1 MTNWFYYLGK
11 IITGFIF
18 RIWFHIEFHGQENQ
32 PQDRGYILCC
42 NHRSALDPV
51 LIAQKIK
58 KPIRYMAKM
67 ELFQNPFVGFII
79 RHLGAFPVARGKG
92 DDIKQGFKVI
102 LTAID
107 EVKSGVSICVFPEGT
122 RSHDDQL
129 LRFKSGAAV
138 IASQSG
144 GDLLPAAIWYEGKK
158 FRSRVVIRYGKPI
171 ANSQI
176 LIEENSTKQ
185 IKVVVALLRDE
196 VEKLLEETR
205 SCELK

>member
-32 PQDRGYILCC
+32 PQNRGYILCC

-67 ELFQNPFVGFII
+67 ELFQNPFIGFII

-92 DDIKQGFKVI
+92 D
-102 LTAID
+102 TSAID
-107 EVKSGVSICVFPEGT
+107 TAVETVKSVRVLGLFPEGT

-144 GDLLPAAIWYEGKK
+144 GDLLPVAIWYEGKK

>member
-1 MTNWFYYLGK
+1 MGK

-32 PQDRGYILCC
+32 PQNRGYILCC

-67 ELFQNPFVGFII
+67 ELFQNPFIGFII

-92 DDIKQGFKVI
+92 D
-102 LTAID
+102 TSAID
-107 EVKSGVSICVFPEGT
+107 TAVETVKSGRVLGLFPEGT

-144 GDLLPAAIWYEGKK
+144 GDLLPVAIWYEGKK

>member
-92 DDIKQGFKVI
+92 D
-102 LTAID
+102 TSAID
-107 EVKSGVSICVFPEGT
+107 TAVETVKSGRVLGLFPEGT

-158 FRSRVVIRYGKPI
+158 FRSRVVDRYGKPLP
-171 ANSQI
+171 QI
-176 LIEENSTKQ
+176 HILNEENSTKQ
-185 IKVVVALLRDE
+185 INVVVALLRDE

>member
-1 MTNWFYYLGK
+1 MINWFYYFGK
-11 IITGFIF
+11 AVTGLIF
-18 RIWFHIEFHGQENQ
+18 RFWFHIEFYGQENQ

-58 KPIRYMAKM
+58 RPIRYMAKM
-67 ELFQNPFVGFII
+67 ELFQNKFVSFII

-92 DDIKQGFKVI
+92 DTSAIE
-102 LTAID
+102 TAV
-107 EVKSGVSICVFPEGT
+107 ETVKSGRVLGLFPEGT

-144 GDLLPAAIWYEGKK
+144 GDLLPAAIWYGGKG
-158 FRSRVVIRYGKPI
+158 FRSKVVIRYGKPI
-171 ANSQI
+171 ANSRI
-176 LIEENSTKQ
+176 LIEENSAKQ
-185 IKVVVALLRDE
+185 VKAAVALLRDE

-205 SCELK
+205 LCESK

>member
-1 MTNWFYYLGK
+1 MTNWFYYFGK
-11 IITGFIF
+11 AVTGLIF
-18 RIWFHIEFHGQENQ
+18 RFWFHIEFYGQENQ

-67 ELFQNPFVGFII
+67 ELFQNKFVSFII
-79 RHLGAFPVARGKG
+79 CHLGAFPVARGKG
-92 DDIKQGFKVI
+92 DTSAIE
-102 LTAID
+102 TAV
-107 EVKSGVSICVFPEGT
+107 ETVKSGRVLGLFPEGT

-144 GDLLPAAIWYEGKK
+144 GDLLPAAIWYGGKG
-158 FRSRVVIRYGKPI
+158 FRSKVVIRYGKPI
-171 ANSQI
+171 ANSRI
-176 LIEENSTKQ
+176 LIEENSAKQ
-185 IKVVVALLRDE
+185 VKAAVALLRDE

-205 SCELK
+205 LCESK

>member
-32 PQDRGYILCC
+32 PQNRGYILCC

-67 ELFQNPFVGFII
+67 ELFQNPFIGFII

-92 DDIKQGFKVI
+92 D
-102 LTAID
+102 TSAID
-107 EVKSGVSICVFPEGT
+107 TAVETVKSGRVLGLFPEGT

-138 IASQSG
+138 IASQSC
-144 GDLLPAAIWYEGKK
+144 GDLLPVAIWYEGKK

>member
-11 IITGFIF
+11 IVTGFIF
-18 RIWFHIEFHGQENQ
+18 RIWFHMEFYGQENQ
-32 PQDRGYILCC
+32 PRDRGLILCC

-58 KPIRYMAKM
+58 KPIRYMAKI
-67 ELFQNPFVGFII
+67 ELFQNKFVSFII
-79 RHLGAFPVARGKG
+79 RRLGAFPVARGRG
-92 DDIKQGFKVI
+92 D
-102 LTAID
+102 TSAID
-107 EVKSGVSICVFPEGT
+107 TAVETVKKGHVLGLFPEGT

-138 IASQSG
+138 IASKSG
-144 GDLLPAAIWYEGKK
+144 GDLLPAAIWYGGKG

-176 LIEENSTKQ
+176 VIEENSTKQ
-185 IKVVVALLRDE
+185 IKAVVALLHDE

-205 SCELK
+205 SCESK